1 MADDVVNTMR
11 ASQENLVVLR
21 PQRFAK
27 SGRVM
32 EWIHPLTGAV
42 SRRLELGDV
51 ERFQVLDADTLLA
64 TGRKT
69 AQLIDLATGNVKT
82 FSIPPLSNQDDD
94 EDTVSRS
101 SVDDGSAT
109 DAPSQPPS
117 ITTDEQRPRQELF
130 AYADPAS
137 IYLTELP
144 SQNRPT
150 ALRMMGVRVSPLNS
164 WMQAI
169 DRETGQMRWQIDAR
183 EITTATFDSWS
194 SPIMVLVQLENRN
207 AANAAAFL
215 GRPNGWRLKCRG
227 ILKSTGKTIFEQA
240 LSYKL
245 PTSNIH
251 VSTSVDHVIDFDAF
265 GNKIRFVPESVA
277 EDATLKPN

>member
-1 MADDVVNTMR
+1 M
-11 ASQENLVVLR
+11 LR

-169 DRETGQMRWQIDAR
+169 DRETGQMRWQI
-183 EITTATFDSWS
+183 
-194 SPIMVLVQLENRN
+194 SPINYRLT
-207 AANAAAFL
+207 AAILSSRVGCLRLSVPLASVKPPLLAS
-215 GRPNGWRLKCRG
+215 WRRAMYCNTVP
-227 ILKSTGKTIFEQA
+227 IKS
-240 LSYKL
+240 
-245 PTSNIH
+245 
-251 VSTSVDHVIDFDAF
+251 
-265 GNKIRFVPESVA
+265 R
-277 EDATLKPN
+277 